1 MVAAAGGGVVLSP
14 LAGLRTDRSVQ
25 LPTATLASV
34 HRRMSRV
41 FMHWRASRA
50 QPASECLR
58 TASSQLRMRLGF
70 LHLSPVRAAR
80 ALWVAMAG
88 GLAFGAAADDTSLR
102 LTLDAQTR
110 ATATLVGQRL
120 HVVLSPGDA
129 EQWFDANVDDGEGDV
144 QLRSDDYNFDGRPDL
159 AVSAMLGQV
168 NEAVWVFVFDPAQRR
183 FHALAAPTRPTVQC
197 EGFFNLVADQQQ
209 RSLTS
214 SCRGGPMWYADVYRY
229 DAGGRLYVWR
239 TQQRIESPQIQALLD
254 SGSEDGMPLS
264 VWPMYDPR
272 GVKVASEIGTTLEEP
287 MPVQLHVQVRRLPL
301 YATPT
306 ATVTKR
312 YLVRGDQ
319 ADALD
324 VSADGTRLQVR
335 YRSAGRSDSVG
346 WIEVDAAMQ

>member
-1 MVAAAGGGVVLSP
+1 MVAAAGGGLVLSR
-14 LAGLRTDRSVQ
+14 LAGLRTARSVR
-25 LPTATLASV
+25 LPAATLTSV
-34 HRRMSRV
+34 DRRLSRVLRHRRP
-41 FMHWRASRA
+41 SRA
-50 QPASECLR
+50 QPGCECLP
-58 TASSQLRMRLGF
+58 TVPNQLRMCF
-70 LHLSPVRAAR
+70 TSLHLPSIRAAC
-80 ALWVAMAG
+80 ALLIAMAG
-88 GLAFGAAADDTSLR
+88 GLAFGAAADDTRLR
-102 LTLDAQTR
+102 LTLDAQTH
-110 ATATLVGQRL
+110 ATAALVGQRL
-120 HVVLSPGDA
+120 HVVRSPGDA
-129 EQWFDANVDDGEGDV
+129 EQWFDANVDAGEGGV
-144 QLRSDDYNFDGRPDL
+144 QLRSDDYNFDGHPDL

-168 NEAVWVFVFDPAQRR
+168 NEAVWVFVFDPARRR
-183 FHALAAPTRPTVQC
+183 FRALAAPTRPAVQC

-239 TQQRIESPQIQALLD
+239 TQQRIESPQIQTLLE

-287 MPVQLHVQVRRLPL
+287 MPVQLHVQVTRLPL

-306 ATVTKR
+306 ATATKR

-324 VSADGTRLQVR
+324 VSADGARLQVR

-346 WIEVDAAMQ
+346 WIDVDAAMQ